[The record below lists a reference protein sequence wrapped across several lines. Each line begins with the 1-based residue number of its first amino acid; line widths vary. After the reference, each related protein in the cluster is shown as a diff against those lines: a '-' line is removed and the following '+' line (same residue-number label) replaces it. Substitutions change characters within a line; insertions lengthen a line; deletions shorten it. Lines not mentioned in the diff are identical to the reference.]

1 MEEKLNKEQTETAT
15 AVGHELLVIRRQDK
29 KLICIDYDGTYTE
42 APKLFD
48 YFIIKAKELGYTV
61 IGCTMRFDHE
71 MDDGLQQ
78 LNRAVDK
85 LYFSGRRAKKKYLAE
100 LKIYP
105 QIWIDDMPEWI
116 FTDTV

>member
-1 MEEKLNKEQTETAT
+1 MIEENSEMQTAESRQI
-15 AVGHELLVIRRQDK
+15 ERIVIRRQDK

-48 YFIIKAKELGYTV
+48 YFITKAKELGYKV
-61 IGCTMRFDHE
+61 IGCTMRFEHE

-78 LNRAVDK
+78 LNRIVDK
-85 LYFSGRRAKKKYLAE
+85 LYFSGRRAKKQYLEE